1 MVDVDTA
8 LGGGGEK
15 KRGKKKERKEPFCRL
30 SNQHEAARAPPA
42 PQISAPSSMD
52 GGNRGGRGRKRGGN
66 ASRGSV
72 TEQ

>member
-8 LGGGGEK
+8 LGAGVK
-15 KRGKKKERKEPFCRL
+15 KRKKKKKERAVCRL
-30 SNQHEAARAPPA
+30 SNQHEATRAPPA

-52 GGNRGGRGRKRGGN
+52 GGNRGGWGRKRGGN